1 MAEKDFRLLIDFG
14 STFTKLVVV
23 DLSEE
28 EIVQRYQAPSTVD
41 KDITLG
47 LKQVLA
53 QVQEGIGFKGLRKDS
68 MVACSS
74 AAGGLR
80 MISIGLVPSLSC
92 EAGVRAALGA
102 GAKVVRSF
110 SYELTLL
117 DTAEIEKI
125 SPDIILLAGGT
136 DGGNKKVILHNAE
149 RLAHSSCNAP
159 IVVAGNKDAE
169 DEIRTAFNSSG
180 RLITF
185 AQNVMPDIGTLNV
198 DSCREVIRKIF
209 ISHITKAK
217 GIDKAKE
224 IINEVIMPTPTAV
237 LNAAKLLAGGVD
249 GEEGLGEL
257 LVIDVGGATT
267 DVHSIAKGYPTH
279 PEVISKGLPEP
290 YEKRTVEADLG
301 VRHNIDTL
309 LEYARMAG
317 GLPEEIYEGIKSRFT
332 SLSKLPENDLE
343 FQMDSILAGVAV
355 DLAGERHCGKIKM
368 MAGPF
373 GEVFIQDGK
382 DLSEVKHIIGTGGP
396 LVFAKEPAKILRKI
410 LYRNDSPYVLK
421 PKEAQL
427 YLDRMYSL
435 YAMGLLAQ
443 TEPRKALRMM
453 RKILSPLS

>member
-1 MAEKDFRLLIDFG
+1 LAEKDLRLLIDFG
-14 STFTKLVVV
+14 STFTKVVVV

-53 QVQEGIGFKGLRKDS
+53 QAQEGIGFKGLRKDS

-159 IVVAGNKDAE
+159 IVVAGNKDAQ

-198 DSCREVIRKIF
+198 DSCREVIRQIF

-317 GLPEEIYEGIKSRFT
+317 GLTEEIHEEIKSRFT
-332 SLSKLPENDLE
+332 SLSKLPENELE

-355 DLAGERHCGKIKM
+355 DIAGERHCGKIRM
-368 MAGPF
+368 VAGPF

-421 PKEAQL
+421 PKEAHL

-453 RKILSPLS
+453 KKILSPLS

>member
-1 MAEKDFRLLIDFG
+1 LDERNLRLLIDFG

-23 DLSEE
+23 DLNKE

-41 KDITLG
+41 KDITVG
-47 LKQVLA
+47 LKQVLGQA
-53 QVQEGIGFKGLRKDS
+53 QEGIGFKNLPKED

-80 MISIGLVPSLSC
+80 MISVGLVPSLSC

-117 DTAEIEKI
+117 DLAEIEEI

-149 RLAHSSCNAP
+149 RLVHASCKAP
-159 IVVAGNKDAE
+159 VVVAGNKDAQ
-169 DEIRTAFNSSG
+169 DEITSLFSSSG
-180 RLITF
+180 RMITF

-198 DSCREVIRKIF
+198 DSCREVIRQIF

-224 IINEVIMPTPTAV
+224 LINEVIMPTPTAV
-237 LNAAKLLAGGVD
+237 MTAAKLLAGGVD

-257 LVIDVGGATT
+257 LVVDVGGATT

-279 PEVISKGLPEP
+279 SGVMSKGLPEP

-309 LEYARMAG
+309 LEYAKMAG
-317 GLPEEIYEGIKSRFT
+317 NLAEEMHEEIKSRFT

-343 FQMDSILAGVAV
+343 FQMDHILAGVAV
-355 DLAGERHCGKIKM
+355 DIAGERHCGKIKM

-373 GEVFIQDGK
+373 GEVLIQDGK

-396 LVFAKEPAKILRKI
+396 LVFAKEPAKILQKI
-410 LYRNDSPYVLK
+410 LYRNDSPHVLK

-443 TEPRKALRMM
+443 TEPKKALRIM
-453 RKILSPLS
+453 KKLLSPLS